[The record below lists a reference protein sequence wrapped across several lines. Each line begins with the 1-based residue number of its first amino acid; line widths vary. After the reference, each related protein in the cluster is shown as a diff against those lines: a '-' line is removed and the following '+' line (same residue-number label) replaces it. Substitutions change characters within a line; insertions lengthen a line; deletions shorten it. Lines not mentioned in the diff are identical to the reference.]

1 MLSFGFYTNH
11 VEVIQLLKVLFI
23 LIDVTS
29 DISIEEE
36 KTYKETFFDG
46 EIFTALPNL
55 EENFLEIIN

>member
-23 LIDVTS
+23 LIDGTS

-36 KTYKETFFDG
+36 KTYKETFFD
-46 EIFTALPNL
+46 ESAINAKPNID
-55 EENFLEIIN
+55 END

>member
-23 LIDVTS
+23 LIDGTS

-36 KTYKETFFDG
+36 KAYKETF
-46 EIFTALPNL
+46 
-55 EENFLEIIN
+55 